1 MKEVILVRNQ
11 VRKSNKGLFIAQTIK
26 EVVDLVIIDGLLIKK
41 EKELAERKGVARNT
55 LHIYVKNKIIQK
67 ILT

>member
-1 MKEVILVRNQ
+1 MKEVVLVRNQ
-11 VRKSNKGLFIAQTIK
+11 IRKSNKGLFIAQTIK
-26 EVVDLVIIDGLLIKK
+26 EVVDLVIIDGLLINK

-55 LHIYVKNKIIQK
+55 LHTYVKKKIIQK

>member
-1 MKEVILVRNQ
+1 MKV
-11 VRKSNKGLFIAQTIK
+11 
-26 EVVDLVIIDGLLIKK
+26 VVDLVIIDGLSIKK

-55 LHIYVKNKIIQK
+55 LHTYVKKKLTQK